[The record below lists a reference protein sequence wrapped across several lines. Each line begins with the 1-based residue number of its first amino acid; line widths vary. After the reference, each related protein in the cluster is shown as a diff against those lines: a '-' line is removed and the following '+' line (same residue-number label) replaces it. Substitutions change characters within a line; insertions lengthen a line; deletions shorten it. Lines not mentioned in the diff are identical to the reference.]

1 MAVATLSRG
10 STSIDIP
17 LQEEGGEI
25 LVSSSFGKPEVDIRN
40 SGGTLDPRT
49 SDRFSGL
56 QNFELLGKLFDYE
69 TTHDLADLIKSAST
83 DPLQLTIPSD
93 VYEDEITVCPSAG
106 SDSALGLNY
115 PAGRKEIVDVSL
127 TLTRVDPNVQ
137 GVGVDG
143 QQAETPRASGSG
155 PIEIQIGSTTVEL
168 PTSDLSLERSVGRPN
183 DVVRRRPR
191 QADPAYL
198 VKPKVTSDVFG
209 FSFETVENI
218 PATLNAITEN
228 IFREQLGRGGV
239 TIDFNGVLGLGAIE
253 AIPVGSSPFRQVH
266 QAGRGWVT
274 VPQLE
279 LRRVFSQ

>member
-25 LVSSSFGKPEVDIRN
+25 LVSSSFGKPEIDIRN

>member
-1 MAVATLSRG
+1 MAVATLTRG
-10 STSIDIP
+10 NDSIEIP

-25 LVSSSFGKPEVDIRN
+25 LVSSSFGKNEVDIRR

-49 SDRFSGL
+49 NDRWSGL

-83 DPLQLTIPSD
+83 DPLQLTIPTD
-93 VYEDEITVCPSAG
+93 LYEENITVCPSAG

-115 PAGRKEIVDVSL
+115 PAGRKKIVDVSL

-137 GVGVDG
+137 GVGG

-155 PIEIQIGSTTVEL
+155 PVQIRIGSRTVDL
-168 PTSDLSLERSVGRPN
+168 PTAGLSLERSVGRPN
-183 DVVRRRPR
+183 DVVRRRPS

-209 FSFETVENI
+209 FSFETVDNI
-218 PATLNAITEN
+218 PETLNAITEN
-228 IFREQLGRGGV
+228 IFREQLARGGV
-239 TIDFNGVLGLGAIE
+239 TIDFNGVLGLGSIE

-266 QAGRGWVT
+266 QAGRGWTT
-274 VPQLE
+274 VPVLDF
-279 LRRVFSQ
+279 RRVFSPE